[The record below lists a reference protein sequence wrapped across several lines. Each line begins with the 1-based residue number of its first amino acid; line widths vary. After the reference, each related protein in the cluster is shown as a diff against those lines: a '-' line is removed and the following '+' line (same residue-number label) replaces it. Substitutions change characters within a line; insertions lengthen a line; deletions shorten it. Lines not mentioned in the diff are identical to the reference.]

1 MKRLFIIVVLLPL
14 LSFSQV
20 EVKEFDMVY
29 LNAKKEKVTD
39 VRPANTKVTIFEKSI
54 SVRYLNGLFI
64 FEIVAEIPND
74 RNVTMLVVKSQGD
87 TDITVTYDKNNTVM
101 SFDYSDRMVMF
112 YNSDKI
118 KGFLEFNN
126 N

>member
-1 MKRLFIIVVLLPL
+1 MKKLFIIAVLLPL

-20 EVKEFDMVY
+20 EVKDFDMVY

-39 VRPANTKVTIFEKSI
+39 VKPANTKVTIFEKSI
-54 SVRYLNGLFI
+54 SVRYLDGLFM
-64 FEIVAEIPND
+64 FEIIAEVPND
-74 RNVTMLVVKSQGD
+74 RNVTMLVVKYQGD
-87 TDITVTYDKNNTVM
+87 TDIMVVYDKNNTAI

-118 KGFLEFNN
+118 GGVFKRN
-126 N
+126 

>member
-1 MKRLFIIVVLLPL
+1 LKKLFIIAVLLPL

-20 EVKEFDMVY
+20 EVKDFDMVY

-39 VRPANTKVTIFEKSI
+39 VKPANTKVTIFEKSI
-54 SVRYLNGLFI
+54 SVRYLDGLFM
-64 FEIVAEIPND
+64 FEIIAEVPND
-74 RNVTMLVVKSQGD
+74 RNVTMLVVKYQGD
-87 TDITVTYDKNNTVM
+87 TDIMVVYDKNNTAI

-118 KGFLEFNN
+118 GGVFKRN
-126 N
+126 